1 MCANPLAPPPLSTNT
16 VFAGA
21 HVADTCAANGAAHS
35 ANKVTK
41 RNGPNTAG
49 ILNGGNAT
57 YYRLNVRHSPTPNPV
72 TLSARPDLADTYA
85 ATLTR
90 WERDGSTARLWD
102 RDARLWTGRD
112 EAAWLGWLDLTDL
125 DGAALETVRAA
136 VATLRTESVDEI
148 LLLGMG
154 GSSLGAEVMARVLP
168 RGAAGLPIR
177 VVDSL
182 IPSAVHA
189 TLDAADW
196 SRTGVVVASK
206 SGGTLEPA
214 VLLALALERLER
226 AHGATAAR
234 RVLAVTDPGSALEQE
249 AAERRFAATVLGR
262 PAVGGR
268 FSALSPFGLVPA
280 VLLDAPIAT
289 LRAQALAMAERC
301 RVHGADN
308 PGVALGVAMAVA
320 AQAGRDKCTVLLPP
334 SLAPMGV
341 WIEQLVAEST
351 GKHGHMILP
360 IVDEPS
366 GAALEYGDDRLFVH
380 VVDASEHDPHA
391 SLVAALRDAGAP
403 VFTVTTSGAT
413 ALWAEFFRW
422 EFATAVAGAVLGVHP
437 FDQPDVEASKI
448 ETRALSSLWEREGVP
463 TGDGDVAH
471 WGSDESAAALARWSA
486 ECTPGDYGA
495 ILAWLP
501 MTPDIEAA
509 MSQVRIA
516 VRRRTGVATTIG
528 FGPRYLHSSGQAF
541 KGGPNTGCFLSLTAD
556 EAHDRAVPGRT
567 LSLGAI
573 ARAQREGE
581 LAVLRARGR
590 RVLEL
595 HLGADPVR
603 AILDI
608 AHRIAEDD

>member
-1 MCANPLAPPPLSTNT
+1 
-16 VFAGA
+16 
-21 HVADTCAANGAAHS
+21 
-35 ANKVTK
+35 
-41 RNGPNTAG
+41 
-49 ILNGGNAT
+49 
-57 YYRLNVRHSPTPNPV
+57 V
-72 TLSARPDLADTYA
+72 TLSARPALADSYA
-85 ATLTR
+85 ATLAR
-90 WERDGSTARLWD
+90 WEREGSTARLWD
-102 RDARLWTGRD
+102 RDASLWTGHD
-112 EAAWLGWLDLTDL
+112 EAAWLGWLDLSDL
-125 DGAALETVRAA
+125 DGATLERVRDA

-154 GSSLGAEVMARVLP
+154 GSSLGAEVMTRVLP

-177 VVDSL
+177 IVDSL
-182 IPSAVHA
+182 IPAAVHA

-234 RVLAVTDPGSALEQE
+234 RVLAITDPGSALERD
-249 AAERRFAATVLGR
+249 AEERGFGAIVLGR

-280 VLLDAPIAT
+280 LLLDAPIAT
-289 LRAQALAMAERC
+289 LRTRVMAMAEHC
-301 RVHGADN
+301 RAPGADN
-308 PGVALGVAMAVA
+308 PGVALGVAIAVA
-320 AQAGRDKCTVLLPP
+320 AQAGRDKCTVLLPAA
-334 SLAPMGV
+334 LAPMGV

-351 GKHGHMILP
+351 GKHGQMVLP

-366 GAALEYGDDRLFVH
+366 GAATEYGDDRLFVH
-380 VVDASEHDPHA
+380 VVDANERDPHA
-391 SLVAALRDAGAP
+391 ALIAALSEAGVP
-403 VFTVTTSGAT
+403 VFTVNASGAA

-448 ETRALSSLWEREGVP
+448 ETRTLSSLWEREGVP
-463 TGDGDVAH
+463 AASGDIAH
-471 WGSDESAAALARWSA
+471 WGSDESAVALTRWLA
-486 ECTPGDYGA
+486 ECAPGDFGA

-501 MTPDIEAA
+501 MTPDVEAA
-509 MSQVRIA
+509 VTQLRVA
-516 VRRRTGVATTIG
+516 LRRRTGVATTIG

-556 EAHDRAVPGRT
+556 DAHDRAVPGRT

-608 AHRIAEDD
+608 AHRIAGDV